1 MNKKEIL
8 KKEYQLFSEGYS
20 TKEIS
25 VLLNKS
31 EFKVKFDLFRLLT
44 NGYHFKLIK

>member
-31 EFKVKFDLFRLLT
+31 EFRVKLDLFKLLT
-44 NGYHFKLIK
+44 NRYQFKLIK